1 MLDFLRK
8 RKRNWVIVLFL
19 GVIIVT
25 FTLFYGG
32 TNLGEPRATEIAE
45 VNGEL
50 IGQREFAVHYERE
63 VQRYRDLLKGSLTPE
78 MVKGLNIKG
87 NLIETLIQKKLVLQE
102 ARNLGLTVS
111 DEDLAQHLA
120 TIPEFQ
126 IGGRFSKDHYLE
138 VLRANRLLPAQFEE
152 EQRDQLTIQ
161 RLYTIILDAVHLTDA
176 EVRERYRIEQ
186 EKINLNYI
194 KLAAGDFLSQIK
206 LTDNDIQKYY
216 DSNKES
222 LKEPL
227 RVQVEYL
234 AYPYDQF
241 TASVEVSD
249 KEIEEYYKA
258 NLKTRFHKPK
268 EVKVRYISIAIAPG
282 ADGEQKKTARARAE
296 AVVTAARGGKDF
308 AELAKRES
316 NDPTAAKGGDVGW
329 LAVGQVPQ
337 PMEKVLFSL
346 AKGAVSDAIETPAG
360 FQIFKVEDIREERT
374 PTLKEA
380 SAEITK
386 ILKTEKA
393 KREAA
398 KIVDRERE
406 KALSGSSFNELAQ
419 AGRASLKTT
428 QLIASGEIVPEIGEN
443 QEFYKHAFALGSKET
458 SPIVEG
464 KDAYYLLRLK
474 QRQEA
479 AVPALETVRDRIE
492 KSLSESKAYELAL
505 QRGNNL
511 LDQLK
516 KEKDI
521 GKVAQ
526 ANKVKVEETGWFVR
540 SAAQLPKIGELPE
553 LKTGPISLS
562 EQKPIADK
570 LYTQQ
575 DTLYIFAFKGSQSAD
590 MKQFEKDRESIKKQA
605 LAESRQR
612 ALVKFMEGLKNKAQ
626 IRLNT
631 AFLEES

>member
-186 EKINLNYI
+186 EKINLSYI

-268 EVKVRYISIAIAPG
+268 EVKVRYISIAIARRGP
-282 ADGEQKKTARARAE
+282 ERPRRRLPSR
-296 AVVTAARGGKDF
+296 VV
-308 AELAKRES
+308 E
-316 NDPTAAKGGDVGW
+316 PT
-329 LAVGQVPQ
+329 
-337 PMEKVLFSL
+337 F
-346 AKGAVSDAIETPAG
+346 
-360 FQIFKVEDIREERT
+360 
-374 PTLKEA
+374 
-380 SAEITK
+380 
-386 ILKTEKA
+386 
-393 KREAA
+393 
-398 KIVDRERE
+398 
-406 KALSGSSFNELAQ
+406 GSSEPWL
-419 AGRASLKTT
+419 R
-428 QLIASGEIVPEIGEN
+428 
-443 QEFYKHAFALGSKET
+443 GS
-458 SPIVEG
+458 P
-464 KDAYYLLRLK
+464 
-474 QRQEA
+474 
-479 AVPALETVRDRIE
+479 
-492 KSLSESKAYELAL
+492 
-505 QRGNNL
+505 
-511 LDQLK
+511 
-516 KEKDI
+516 
-521 GKVAQ
+521 
-526 ANKVKVEETGWFVR
+526 
-540 SAAQLPKIGELPE
+540 
-553 LKTGPISLS
+553 
-562 EQKPIADK
+562 
-570 LYTQQ
+570 
-575 DTLYIFAFKGSQSAD
+575 
-590 MKQFEKDRESIKKQA
+590 
-605 LAESRQR
+605 
-612 ALVKFMEGLKNKAQ
+612 
-626 IRLNT
+626 
-631 AFLEES
+631 